1 MRQPSSRVPSPADG
15 AWGQDGAS
23 PQVPHPHGRGLLA
36 HGFVLV
42 ITLLLLLG
50 VFALVQSGTYISTS
64 STGAP
69 AHSVSRAAVTQP
81 GGTASHPVE
90 RAPDFTL
97 TTLTGTPFHLASQRG
112 HVVVLYFVATVC
124 PGCEPGSSDLAGA
137 LQSPKLAG
145 VEALGIDVS
154 VSDRPADLRAFI
166 RSTGIAASAP
176 IQWGIDTTG
185 AIATAYHVQALETT
199 VIIDPQG
206 RVAYRSN
213 SSIAPDQLAQIVKE
227 LA

>member
-1 MRQPSSRVPSPADG
+1 M
-15 AWGQDGAS
+15 
-23 PQVPHPHGRGLLA
+23 
-36 HGFVLV
+36 
-42 ITLLLLLG
+42 
-50 VFALVQSGTYISTS
+50 
-64 STGAP
+64 
-69 AHSVSRAAVTQP
+69 
-81 GGTASHPVE
+81 
-90 RAPDFTL
+90 
-97 TTLTGTPFHLASQRG
+97 
-112 HVVVLYFVATVC
+112 VLYFVATVC

-206 RVAYRSN
+206 RIAYRSN

-227 LA
+227 LVLFVVSLAAVSLSDLLRTTIFPLLRWVQPVAALLLVAAGSYIVWYQN